1 MLRKASNFV
10 FEIVDLLE
18 YHIHKIKL
26 KIEKSY
32 IKSPKWILNKRATIN
47 PKTKNNNC
55 FQYST
60 TVALNH

>member
-18 YHIHKIKL
+18 YHIHKKKL

-47 PKTKNNNC
+47 TKNKDNV
-55 FQYST
+55 FSIQ
-60 TVALNH
+60 